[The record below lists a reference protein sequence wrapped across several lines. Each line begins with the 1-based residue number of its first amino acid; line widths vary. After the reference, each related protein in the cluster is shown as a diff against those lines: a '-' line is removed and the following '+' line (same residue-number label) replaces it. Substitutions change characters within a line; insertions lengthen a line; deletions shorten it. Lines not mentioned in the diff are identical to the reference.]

1 MIAIFKKEFNSYM
14 HSVLGWLFIAVMM
27 AIFAMYATAYNL
39 LYGTPYLAYAF
50 EGLLM
55 VLLITVPILS
65 MKIMADER
73 RQKTDQLL
81 LTTPVSVGKIVVGK
95 YMAMAAIFL
104 IPILLFCLMPPF
116 LTRFGTVPIAEN
128 YVAIFAYALY
138 GLAAIAVGLFISSIT
153 ENLVIAAVLSFA
165 VLFIT
170 YMMQGIENIISST
183 GNVITQILSVFDFY
197 SHYSN
202 MISSV
207 TDATGNSR
215 LTTVFDITSV
225 IYFLSVIVLLLFL
238 ATQSVQKRRYTVS
251 VKNRETGGM
260 ALGAYSS
267 VSIIIAIA
275 LTVVV
280 NLIVGKLPSKYTGID
295 VTSNQLYSIT
305 DQTKQIVKALDTDV
319 TIYVIASEDNADSVV
334 KQTLD
339 RYADLSDKIHVEYIN
354 PMTNPKFASNYT
366 SDSVSQNSL
375 IVVTDKRSKVINY
388 SDMYEVEYSYSS
400 YSYSQEVT
408 GYDGEGQI
416 TSAISYCTSD
426 EMPKIYVIQG
436 HSEFSLDSGFTTA
449 VEKENI
455 DYETISL
462 MDYDEVPEDAQ
473 CLLIL
478 APETDFSAD
487 DAQKVIDYLNNGG
500 KAIITTEYTGESLPN
515 FESIISAFGMTIE
528 NGCIIDTNQGNYY
541 QSPIYLLPNVEDAD
555 ETAGLTGSYTYL
567 MTAYAEAITL
577 PDYDVENMEYTKLLT
592 TSSKSLLKQITGQT
606 ISMDKEDGDV
616 EGSFNIGVK
625 AEKTIDDDTTAVLYV
640 FSGARLFT
648 DTFDS
653 YVSGNNKQ
661 LFSNIMG
668 TIANHE
674 VSVSIPVKSYEL
686 EWLVTSSQDALIFR
700 TIFMFVVP
708 LVLIVV
714 GIVIWVR
721 RRKQ

>member
-1 MIAIFKKEFNSYM
+1 
-14 HSVLGWLFIAVMM
+14 
-27 AIFAMYATAYNL
+27 
-39 LYGTPYLAYAF
+39 
-50 EGLLM
+50 
-55 VLLITVPILS
+55 
-65 MKIMADER
+65 
-73 RQKTDQLL
+73 
-81 LTTPVSVGKIVVGK
+81 
-95 YMAMAAIFL
+95 
-104 IPILLFCLMPPF
+104 
-116 LTRFGTVPIAEN
+116 
-128 YVAIFAYALY
+128 
-138 GLAAIAVGLFISSIT
+138 
-153 ENLVIAAVLSFA
+153 
-165 VLFIT
+165 
-170 YMMQGIENIISST
+170 
-183 GNVITQILSVFDFY
+183 
-197 SHYSN
+197 
-202 MISSV
+202 
-207 TDATGNSR
+207 
-215 LTTVFDITSV
+215 
-225 IYFLSVIVLLLFL
+225 
-238 ATQSVQKRRYTVS
+238 
-251 VKNRETGGM
+251 M

-305 DQTKQIVKALDTDV
+305 DQTKQMVKALDTDV

-339 RYADLSDKIHVEYIN
+339 RYADLSDMIHVEYVN

-388 SDMYEVEYSYSS
+388 SDMYEVEYSYSG

-426 EMPKIYVIQG
+426 EMPKIYMIQG

-462 MDYDEVPEDAQ
+462 MDYDEIPEDAE

>member
-14 HSVLGWLFIAVMM
+14 HSVLGWLFIAVTVC
-27 AIFAMYATAYNL
+27 IFAMYATAYNL
-39 LYGTPYLAYAF
+39 VYGTPYLAYSLQ
-50 EGLLM
+50 GLIF

-81 LTTPVSVGKIVVGK
+81 LTTPVSVGKIILGK
-95 YMAMAAIFL
+95 YLAMAAIFL

-116 LTRFGTVPIAEN
+116 LSKYGTVPMAEN
-128 YVAIFAYALY
+128 YVAILAYALY
-138 GLAAIAVGLFISSIT
+138 GLAALAVGLFISSIT

-165 VLFIT
+165 VLFVT
-170 YMMQGIENIISST
+170 YMMEGIESLISST
-183 GNVITQILSVFDFY
+183 GNIITQILGAFDFY

-202 MISSV
+202 MVSSV

-215 LTTVFDITSV
+215 LTTVFDLTTV
-225 IYFLSVIVLLLFL
+225 IYFVSVIALLLFL
-238 ATQSVQKRRYTVS
+238 STQSVQKRRYTVS
-251 VKNRETGGM
+251 VKNRGTGGM

-267 VSIIIAIA
+267 VSIVIAIV
-275 LTVVV
+275 LTVLV

-305 DQTKQIVKALDTDV
+305 DQTKQIVSNLDTDV
-319 TIYVIASEDNADSVV
+319 NIYVLASEDNADSVL

-339 RYADLSDKIHVEYIN
+339 RYTDLTDKINVEYVN

-375 IVVTDKRSKVINY
+375 IVESEKRYKVINY
-388 SDMYEVEYSYSS
+388 SDIYEVEYSYSG
-400 YSYSQEVT
+400 YSYSSEVT

-436 HSEFSLDSGFTTA
+436 HSELSLDSGFTTA
-449 VEKENI
+449 IEKENI

-462 MDYDEVPEDAQ
+462 MDYDEVPEDAE
-473 CLLIL
+473 CLIIH
-478 APETDFSAD
+478 APETDFSTD

-500 KAIITTEYTGESLPN
+500 KAIITTEYTGADLPN
-515 FESIISAFGMTIE
+515 FNSIISEFGMTIE
-528 NGCIIDTNQGNYY
+528 EGCIIDTNQQNYY
-541 QSPIYLLPNVEDAD
+541 QSPIYLLPNVEYAD
-555 ETAGLTGSYTYL
+555 ETSGLTGSYTYL
-567 MTAYAEAITL
+567 MTAYAEGITI
-577 PDYDVENMEYTKLLT
+577 PDYDVEDIEYTKLLT
-592 TSSKSLLKQITGQT
+592 TSSQAILKQITGQT
-606 ISMDKEDGDV
+606 ISMEMEEGDV
-616 EGSFNIGVK
+616 EGTFNIGVK
-625 AEKTIDDDTTAVLYV
+625 AVKTIDDDNSAVLYV

-648 DTFDS
+648 DSFDS

-668 TIANHE
+668 TIADHE

-686 EWLVTSSQDALIFR
+686 EWLTTSESDAFIFR
-700 TIFMFVVP
+700 SIVMFVIP
-708 LVLIVV
+708 LVLVIIGIVV
-714 GIVIWVR
+714 WVR

>member
-1 MIAIFKKEFNSYM
+1 
-14 HSVLGWLFIAVMM
+14 VLGWLFIAVTIC
-27 AIFAMYATAYNL
+27 IFAMYTTAYNIV
-39 LYGTPYLAYAF
+39 YGTPYMAYSLS
-50 EGLLM
+50 GLIM

-65 MKIMADER
+65 MKIMADDR

-81 LTTPVSVGKIVVGK
+81 LTTPVSVGKVVVGK
-95 YMAMAAIFL
+95 YMALAAIFL
-104 IPILLFCLMPPF
+104 IPVLLFCLVPPF
-116 LTRFGTVPIAEN
+116 LTRFGTVPMGEN
-128 YVAIFAYALY
+128 YVAILAYALY
-138 GLAAIAVGLFISSIT
+138 GLAALAVGLFISSIT

-165 VLFIT
+165 VLFAT
-170 YMMQGIENIISST
+170 YMMQGIESLISST
-183 GNVITQILSVFDFY
+183 GNIITQILSVFDFY
-197 SHYSN
+197 SHYSG
-202 MISSV
+202 MVSSV

-215 LTTVFDITSV
+215 VTTVFDITTV
-225 IYFLSVIVLLLFL
+225 IYFVSVIVLLLFL

-251 VKNRETGGM
+251 VKNRESGGM

-275 LTVVV
+275 LTVII
-280 NLIVGKLPSKYTGID
+280 NLIAGKLPSKYTGID

-305 DQTKQIVKALDTDV
+305 DQTKQIVKSLDMDV
-319 TIYVIASEDNADSVV
+319 DIYVLASEENADSVLS
-334 KQTLD
+334 QTLNK
-339 RYADLSDKIHVEYIN
+339 YEELSDKINVEYIN
-354 PMTNPKFASNYT
+354 PMTNPKFASTYT

-388 SDMYEVEYSYSS
+388 SDIYEYEMDYSS
-400 YSYSQEVT
+400 YSYSVT

-426 EMPKIYVIQG
+426 EMPKIYIIQG
-436 HSEFSLDSGFTTA
+436 HNELTLDSGFTTA
-449 VEKENI
+449 IEKENI

-473 CLLIL
+473 CLIIHD
-478 APETDFSAD
+478 PETDFSKD
-487 DAQKVIDYLNNGG
+487 DADKVINYLNNGG
-500 KAIITTEYTGESLPN
+500 KAIITTEYTGTDLPN
-515 FESIISAFGMTIE
+515 FNSIISEFGMTIE
-528 NGCIIDTNQGNYY
+528 TGCIIDTNQGNYY
-541 QSPIYLLPNVEDAD
+541 QSPMYLLPNVEYAD
-555 ETAGLTGSYTYL
+555 ETSGLTGSYTYL
-567 MTAYAEAITL
+567 MTTYAEAITI
-577 PDYDVENMEYTKLLT
+577 PDYDVEDMEYTPLLS
-592 TSSKSLLKQITGQT
+592 TSSQSILKQITGQGL
-606 ISMDKEDGDV
+606 SANVEEGDV
-616 EGSFNIGVK
+616 QGSFTIAAK
-625 AEKTIDDDTTAVLYV
+625 AEKTIDDDNSAVLYV

-686 EWLVTSSQDALIFR
+686 EWLTTSQSDAVSFGLVVMILIPLALI
-700 TIFMFVVP
+700 IA
-708 LVLIVV
+708 

>member
-1 MIAIFKKEFNSYM
+1 
-14 HSVLGWLFIAVMM
+14 
-27 AIFAMYATAYNL
+27 
-39 LYGTPYLAYAF
+39 
-50 EGLLM
+50 
-55 VLLITVPILS
+55 
-65 MKIMADER
+65 
-73 RQKTDQLL
+73 
-81 LTTPVSVGKIVVGK
+81 
-95 YMAMAAIFL
+95 MAMAAIFL

-238 ATQSVQKRRYTVS
+238 STQSVQKRRYTVS

-280 NLIVGKLPSKYTGID
+280 NLIAGKLPSKYTGID

-319 TIYVIASEDNADSVV
+319 TIYVISSEDNADSVV

-339 RYADLSDKIHVEYIN
+339 RYADLSDKIHVEYVN
-354 PMTNPKFASNYT
+354 PLTNPKFASNYT

-388 SDMYEVEYSYSS
+388 SDMYEVEYSYSG
-400 YSYSQEVT
+400 YSYSQDVT

-426 EMPKIYVIQG
+426 EMPKIYMIQG
-436 HSEFSLDSGFTTA
+436 HNEFSIDSGFTTA
-449 VEKENI
+449 IEKENI

-473 CLLIL
+473 CLIIH

-541 QSPIYLLPNVEDAD
+541 QSPIYLLPNIEDAD

-567 MTAYAEAITL
+567 MTAYAEAITI
-577 PDYDVENMEYTKLLT
+577 PDYDVDNMEYTKLLT

-606 ISMDKEDGDV
+606 LSMDKEDGDV

-700 TIFMFVVP
+700 SIFMFVVP